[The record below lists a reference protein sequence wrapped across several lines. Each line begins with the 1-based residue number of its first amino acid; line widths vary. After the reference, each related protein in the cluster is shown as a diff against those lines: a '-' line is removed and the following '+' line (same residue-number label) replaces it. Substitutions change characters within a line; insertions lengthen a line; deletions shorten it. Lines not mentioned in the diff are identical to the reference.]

1 MAPLIGRQT
10 LFRIIVPILTI
21 ALLLGSMELC
31 ARIYLVTYGPPQTH
45 FDYRKRQP
53 APYKNASYFS
63 QEFITES
70 FKQPGGWQY
79 PEGTRLIIP
88 NDYFGKYFNVRNG
101 IRVTS
106 YQPASFKNTVY
117 LFGASTIYNSEV
129 PDYLTVAS
137 QLQLFFNEH
146 YKDRFI
152 VQNYGTTTVTVAQQL
167 ERLKTIS
174 LRPGDIVVFYDGIND
189 IIQGLFYASP
199 EETMIERNRRVLG
212 EMTSVRR
219 MLFAIQQWSSLS
231 QVCLDPINRI
241 LPPHLYD
248 TVLVD
253 QLLASL
259 KLRYKKTI
267 VDAAAYATKSGA
279 KFYHF
284 LQPHLYASEKFSEY
298 EKQLLRNYYLNPV
311 GIRESFQKGYPT
323 LKSAIQELPKTI
335 PSYDLTEILNTRPS
349 NSDYYLD
356 FAHVN
361 HEANRVIAAAIYKCI
376 HRDLKL
382 AGTKK

>member
-1 MAPLIGRQT
+1 MYVMGSGSPLT
-10 LFRIIVPILTI
+10 
-21 ALLLGSMELC
+21 
-31 ARIYLVTYGPPQTH
+31 
-45 FDYRKRQP
+45 
-53 APYKNASYFS
+53 S
-63 QEFITES
+63 Q
-70 FKQPGGWQY
+70 
-79 PEGTRLIIP
+79 
-88 NDYFGKYFNVRNG
+88 RN
-101 IRVTS
+101 
-106 YQPASFKNTVY
+106 FKNTVY

-199 EETMIERNRRVLG
+199 EETMIEETAVFWG

-259 KLRYKKTI
+259 KLLSQENNCRRRCLCNENLERSSIIFFSLTSTPVRSFLNMRSSYLGTTTLI
-267 VDAAAYATKSGA
+267 QSG
-279 KFYHF
+279 
-284 LQPHLYASEKFSEY
+284 
-298 EKQLLRNYYLNPV
+298 
-311 GIRESFQKGYPT
+311 
-323 LKSAIQELPKTI
+323 
-335 PSYDLTEILNTRPS
+335 
-349 NSDYYLD
+349 
-356 FAHVN
+356 
-361 HEANRVIAAAIYKCI
+361 
-376 HRDLKL
+376 
-382 AGTKK
+382 